1 MAVLPIRLVPDPVL
15 FRKARKVAKILPH
28 HHQLA
33 ADMTD
38 TLAFHQGI
46 GLAANQVGQLERLVV
61 VQTPELD
68 EPLVLLNPEIVRKEG
83 EREVEEGCLSVP
95 GFRGMVTRAEKI
107 RAKGLGLDAKAK
119 RIDAEELL
127 AQALEH
133 EIDHL
138 NGITYLEHLLAHTK
152 LRQVAEARDGSEC
165 EDGGDP
171 APPPPPERPPLTPE
185 YQQMHRWLHQLNLLE
200 HPIPEHHHPHHHP
213 DHPAPAN
220 SESANDESEQQQHH
234 PGEPGPPPDAAPG
247 HPPY

>member
-107 RAKGLGLDAKAK
+107 RAKGIGLDAKAK

-138 NGITYLEHLLAHTK
+138 NGITYLDHLLAHTK
-152 LRQVAEARDGSEC
+152 LRQVAEAPDGSEC

-171 APPPPPERPPLTPE
+171 APPPPERPPLPPE

-200 HPIPEHHHPHHHP
+200 QPIPEHHHHHH
-213 DHPAPAN
+213 HHQPADDSNQPAD
-220 SESANDESEQQQHH
+220 AEQQQPHN
-234 PGEPGPPPDAAPG
+234 PAEPGPPPDATPG
-247 HPPY
+247 NPPY

>member
-1 MAVLPIRLVPDPVL
+1 MTVLPIRLVPDPVL
-15 FRKARKVAKILPH
+15 FRKARKVAKILPFH
-28 HHQLA
+28 HKLA

-38 TLAFHQGI
+38 TLAHHQGI

-61 VQTPELD
+61 VHTPEMD

-107 RAKGLGLDAKAK
+107 RAKAVGLDAKPQ

-138 NGITYLEHLLAHTK
+138 NGITYLEHLLAHSK
-152 LRQVAEARDGSEC
+152 LRPVAEAPDGSEC
-165 EDGGDP
+165 EDGGD
-171 APPPPPERPPLTPE
+171 PPPPERPPLTPE
-185 YQQMHRWLHQLNLLE
+185 YQEMHRWLHRLDLID
-200 HPIPEHHHPHHHP
+200 PDSPPEYPHHRHHHHPAANGEPEQQHP
-213 DHPAPAN
+213 D
-220 SESANDESEQQQHH
+220 E
-234 PGEPGPPPDAAPG
+234 PPDAAPAG
-247 HPPY
+247 NPPY

>member
-107 RAKGLGLDAKAK
+107 RAKGIGLDAKAR

-152 LRQVAEARDGSEC
+152 LRAVAEARDGSEC

-171 APPPPPERPPLTPE
+171 APPPPERPPLPPE

-200 HPIPEHHHPHHHP
+200 QPIPEHHHQPGET
-213 DHPAPAN
+213 AN
-220 SESANDESEQQQHH
+220 LESESQHH
-234 PGEPGPPPDAAPG
+234 PAEPGPPPDAAPG
-247 HPPY
+247 NPPY

>member
-107 RAKGLGLDAKAK
+107 RAKGLGLDAKSK

-171 APPPPPERPPLTPE
+171 APPPPERPPLTPE

-200 HPIPEHHHPHHHP
+200 QPIPEHHHHPAAANGETANPSETANHESESHHHP
-213 DHPAPAN
+213 V
-220 SESANDESEQQQHH
+220 
-234 PGEPGPPPDAAPG
+234 EPGNPPDAAPG